1 MVVHANQYLF
11 QKRGI
16 FYFHRRVPK
25 DLMHHYDRSK
35 IVFSLRTKSI
45 RAAKVKAASL
55 ASQLNED
62 WLTLRW
68 RSKDTPLRR
77 FLRDQAAEARIVSS
91 APLMT
96 EAGSLYLSA
105 KASNRPETFRAAVDR
120 AVKNLIDL
128 VGDKP
133 IDTYER
139 TDANLL
145 RDSFFE
151 RDLSRGTVSRVF
163 STIRAIINF
172 TTRELGLADVTT
184 FSGVYLGYDKNGSG
198 SNRPTIPL
206 TSISSVQDHCYSAN
220 DEARWL
226 IALIS
231 DSGMRLSEAAGIHED
246 DLVLDHEYPHLILRP
261 HPWRRLKTKA
271 SERLIPLVGYSL
283 WAVQQASQHS
293 TTNFLFPRYSNETE
307 CKANSASAA
316 LNKWLKPKVPKGC
329 VIHSFRHSFRD
340 RLRAVECPSE
350 IVDRLGGWSV
360 GGVGESYGSGYPID
374 VLHKWMERAVSS

>member
-1 MVVHANQYLF
+1 
-11 QKRGI
+11 
-16 FYFHRRVPK
+16 
-25 DLMHHYDRSK
+25 MHHYNRSK

-77 FLRDQAAEARIVSS
+77 FLRDQTAEAQIVSS
-91 APLMT
+91 SPLMT

-105 KASNRPETFRAAVDR
+105 EASNRPQTLREAVDR
-120 AVKNLIDL
+120 AVTNLTDL

-133 IDTYER
+133 IDTYEP
-139 TDANLL
+139 TDANSL
-145 RDSFFE
+145 RDSLFE
-151 RDLSRGTVSRVF
+151 RGRSRGTVSGVL

-172 TTRELGLADVTT
+172 TTRELGLADVSR
-184 FSGVYLGYDKNGSG
+184 FSGVYLGDDKNGSG

-206 TSISSVQDHCYSAN
+206 TSISSVQSHCYSAN

-231 DSGMRLSEAAGIHED
+231 DSGMRLSEAAGIHKD

-261 HPWRRLKTKA
+261 HP
-271 SERLIPLVGYSL
+271 
-283 WAVQQASQHS
+283 
-293 TTNFLFPRYSNETE
+293 
-307 CKANSASAA
+307 
-316 LNKWLKPKVPKGC
+316 
-329 VIHSFRHSFRD
+329 
-340 RLRAVECPSE
+340 
-350 IVDRLGGWSV
+350 
-360 GGVGESYGSGYPID
+360 
-374 VLHKWMERAVSS
+374 

>member
-11 QKRGI
+11 QKRGF

-77 FLRDQAAEARIVSS
+77 FLRDQGAEARTVSS

-105 KASNRPETFRAAVDR
+105 TASHRPEIFRAEVDR
-120 AVKNLIDL
+120 AVTSLTDL

-133 IDTYER
+133 IDSHGH
-139 TDANLL
+139 TDANLI

-151 RDLSRGTVSRVF
+151 RIMRRG
-163 STIRAIINF
+163 A
-172 TTRELGLADVTT
+172 LGLAGFHGRV
-184 FSGVYLGYDKNGSG
+184 G
-198 SNRPTIPL
+198 
-206 TSISSVQDHCYSAN
+206 
-220 DEARWL
+220 
-226 IALIS
+226 
-231 DSGMRLSEAAGIHED
+231 AGIP
-246 DLVLDHEYPHLILRP
+246 VLLGFMRSLQSINLR
-261 HPWRRLKTKA
+261 
-271 SERLIPLVGYSL
+271 
-283 WAVQQASQHS
+283 
-293 TTNFLFPRYSNETE
+293 F
-307 CKANSASAA
+307 
-316 LNKWLKPKVPKGC
+316 
-329 VIHSFRHSFRD
+329 
-340 RLRAVECPSE
+340 
-350 IVDRLGGWSV
+350 
-360 GGVGESYGSGYPID
+360 
-374 VLHKWMERAVSS
+374 